1 VVKLIKMHS
10 KLLGH
15 KFEAEGLGNATK
27 YDSVSANR
35 KCTSLISCSVYIFFT
50 EMLKSLP
57 LKILLFE
64 ILGVFCR
71 SAVKVMADGF
81 IC

>member
-1 VVKLIKMHS
+1 MQPS
-10 KLLGH
+10 
-15 KFEAEGLGNATK
+15 K

-35 KCTSLISCSVYIFFT
+35 KCTSLISCSVCIFFT

-64 ILGVFCR
+64 ILSIFCR
-71 SAVKVMADGF
+71 LSVKVMADGF

>member
-1 VVKLIKMHS
+1 VQEREIDLQVVKLIKMHS

-15 KFEAEGLGNATK
+15 ELEAEGLGNATK
-27 YDSVSANR
+27 
-35 KCTSLISCSVYIFFT
+35 
-50 EMLKSLP
+50 
-57 LKILLFE
+57 
-64 ILGVFCR
+64 

>member
-1 VVKLIKMHS
+1 MHS
-10 KLLGH
+10 S
-15 KFEAEGLGNATK
+15 K

-35 KCTSLISCSVYIFFT
+35 KCTSLISCSVCIFFT

-57 LKILLFE
+57 LKNFLFE

-71 SAVKVMADGF
+71 LSVKVMADGF

>member
-1 VVKLIKMHS
+1 VARARAHLLQEREIDRQVVKLIKMHS

-15 KFEAEGLGNATK
+15 EFEAEGLGNATK
-27 YDSVSANR
+27 
-35 KCTSLISCSVYIFFT
+35 
-50 EMLKSLP
+50 
-57 LKILLFE
+57 
-64 ILGVFCR
+64 

>member
-1 VVKLIKMHS
+1 MVKLIKMHS

-15 KFEAEGLGNATK
+15 EFEAEGLGNATK

-50 EMLKSLP
+50 EILKSLP
-57 LKILLFE
+57 LK